1 MKLSS
6 REEKDNDRSENDD
19 SSDEEEDDNDDDDGI
34 HIQTENDTNDDDDSN
49 DANDLITTHT
59 SQPWQTFRN
68 FKPEIAPKLPKAFR
82 QVSHGSAESTLDETQ
97 DLVVGQ
103 WPTYIHLPVQ
113 LIKGDLL
120 PNLLSN
126 SKNDNDEK
134 NEGHSHHLGN
144 KVTCLSEEQL
154 HISVTPTRLFSYG
167 TCMQIANILYEQSA
181 RNKKKKSNN
190 GSMTRFQ
197 TRSMGVLRNVH
208 GASNLLY
215 LVHYVDEEAPI
226 VNFVHSI
233 QKSLVREDDD
243 DNENDENDSSK
254 RPSNRAKP
262 FFDLLDDWNV
272 HITVGKYDTM
282 GNVSEEQV
290 IEWTSEIPQEIDP
303 SSTVEWEWNRSIVMY
318 CGNKKF
324 IWDCSGD

>member
-1 MKLSS
+1 MKLS
-6 REEKDNDRSENDD
+6 RDEEKDNDRIENDD
-19 SSDEEEDDNDDDDGI
+19 SSDEEEDDDDGI
-34 HIQTENDTNDDDDSN
+34 HIQTEGNANDDDDIN
-49 DANDLITTHT
+49 GDANDMITTHS
-59 SQPWQTFRN
+59 SQPLWQTFRN

-82 QVSHGSAESTLDETQ
+82 QFPHDSAEWTPDETQ
-97 DLVVGQ
+97 DLVGQ
-103 WPTYIHLPVQ
+103 WPTYIHLPVR

-126 SKNDNDEK
+126 SKNDNDVK
-134 NEGHSHHLGN
+134 NECHHLGN

-181 RNKKKKSNN
+181 RNKKKKRSSN

-197 TRSMGVLRNVH
+197 TKSMGVLRNVH

-243 DNENDENDSSK
+243 DNENDENDSSI
-254 RPSNRAKP
+254 RSSNRAKP
-262 FFDLLDDWNV
+262 FFELLDDWNV

-290 IEWTSEIPQEIDP
+290 IEWTSETPQEIDS